1 MVCLVDTSQ
10 VAIEAPEVVQVVAR
24 NVAKTVAMH
33 IEENARDLQS
43 WKDKAM
49 FIIIMSI
56 KDYLISYV
64 ANAIGSKDC

>member
-1 MVCLVDTSQ
+1 
-10 VAIEAPEVVQVVAR
+10 VVQVVAR

>member
-1 MVCLVDTSQ
+1 

-43 WKDKAM
+43 
-49 FIIIMSI
+49 
-56 KDYLISYV
+56 
-64 ANAIGSKDC
+64 